1 MPDDYAMKAIEKL
14 EYGSRP
20 PRCTSDCREN
30 TRKTS
35 EVSDDV
41 LDDVLRSMR
50 RTIKNYTPYFPPSIL
65 KKIRKWERMLS
76 SMKE

>member
-1 MPDDYAMKAIEKL
+1 MENWDIEAVRHDADL
-14 EYGSRP
+14 TVERH
-20 PRCTSDCREN
+20 

-35 EVSDDV
+35 DVSDDV
-41 LDDVLRSMR
+41 LDGVLRSMR

>member
-1 MPDDYAMKAIEKL
+1 MEKDWNIEVVYHDADL
-14 EYGSRP
+14 TVERY
-20 PRCTSDCREN
+20 

-35 EVSDDV
+35 DVSDDV

-50 RTIKNYTPYFPPSIL
+50 RTIKNYTPFFPPSIL
-65 KKIRKWERMLS
+65 KKIKKWERMLS